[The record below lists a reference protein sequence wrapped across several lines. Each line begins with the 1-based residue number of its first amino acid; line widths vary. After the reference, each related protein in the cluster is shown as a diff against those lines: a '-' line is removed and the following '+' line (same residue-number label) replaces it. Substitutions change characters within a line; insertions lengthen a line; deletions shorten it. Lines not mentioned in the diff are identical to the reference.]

1 MASLSLSL
9 LNVCLILFVVYKW
22 SHSKVLLGRAGI
34 VCIGVVL
41 SALCFRKSSL
51 QDQSGGG
58 GQLCFILTI
67 DIINNHLPHITI
79 ILSILLP
86 PTPPKKKKKKNNTP
100 VVNIYWR
107 VNIFKNIKPKLPMYF
122 VDRNCL
128 VMWH

>member
-1 MASLSLSL
+1 MVPLQG
-9 LNVCLILFVVYKW
+9 FVRQSRDCVY
-22 SHSKVLLGRAGI
+22 RCCATI
-34 VCIGVVL
+34 

-86 PTPPKKKKKKNNTP
+86 RPPQKKKNQ
-100 VVNIYWR
+100 YSCGQYL
-107 VNIFKNIKPKLPMYF
+107 FESKYF
-122 VDRNCL
+122 
-128 VMWH
+128 